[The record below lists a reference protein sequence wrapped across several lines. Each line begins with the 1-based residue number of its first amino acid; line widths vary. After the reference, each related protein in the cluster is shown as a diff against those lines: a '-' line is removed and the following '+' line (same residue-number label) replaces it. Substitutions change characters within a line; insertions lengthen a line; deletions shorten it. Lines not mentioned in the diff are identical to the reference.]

1 MGHAYTPGL
10 MVTERTIVRKRRL
23 LPIPGQVI
31 VRVGDRVQ
39 SQTVVARAELAGTV
53 HVVNVANLLGIAPD
67 EVREYLV
74 KKEGQEVRQDDVIA
88 ENKPLIRWLKTEVR
102 SPINGKLESVSTLT
116 GQALLREPPRSLE
129 LLAYV
134 DGAVVE
140 VHPAQGLTV
149 ETECSL
155 VQGIFGIG
163 GETWGELVLGVKSP
177 DESLTAGRLSP
188 DMKGKIVVGGAFLD
202 AACMKRSAEL
212 GIAGLVVG
220 GIHDEDLR
228 ELLGYDLGVA
238 ITGTERVLIDG
249 KRRVPLTLVLT
260 EGFGSI
266 PMAAKT
272 FQLLAHHAGQKVSVS
287 GATQIRAGVLRPE
300 IIIPKESPSH
310 LRGEGRG
317 EGPVAGERAGIRLG
331 DQVRII
337 RDPLFGRIGSVAGLP
352 PDLKQ
357 IETESHV
364 RVLEV
369 TLSDNTTVVIPRANV
384 EIIEG
389 T

>member
-10 MVTERTIVRKRRL
+10 MVTERTIVRKRRV
-23 LPIPGQVI
+23 LPIPGKVV

-39 SQTVVARAELAGTV
+39 SQTIVARTELAGKV

-74 KKEGQEVRQDDVIA
+74 SKEGEEVHRDKVIA
-88 ENKPLIRWLKTEVR
+88 ENKPFISWLKTEVR
-102 SPINGKLESVSTLT
+102 SPIEGKLESVSALT
-116 GQALLREPPRSLE
+116 GQALLREPPRPLE
-129 LLAYV
+129 LVAYV
-134 DGAVVE
+134 DGEVVE
-140 VHPAQGLTV
+140 VHPGQGVTV

-177 DESLTAGRLSP
+177 DESLTVDRLSA
-188 DMKGKIVVGGAFLD
+188 DMKGRVLVGGAFLD

-212 GIAGLVVG
+212 GVAGLVVG
-220 GIHDEDLR
+220 AIHDKDLR

-238 ITGTERVLIDG
+238 ITGTEQVVIDAN
-249 KRRVPLTLVLT
+249 RRVPLTLVLT

-272 FQLLAHHAGQKVSVS
+272 FQLLADHAGQKVSVS

-300 IIIPKESPSH
+300 IIIPKEQPSVVA
-310 LRGEGRG
+310 GRG
-317 EGPVAGERAGIRLG
+317 TSERPGAGERAGIRLG

-337 RDPLFGRIGSVAGLP
+337 RDPLFGRIGRVAGLP
-352 PDLKQ
+352 TDLRQ

-369 TLSDNTTVVIPRANV
+369 TLSDQTTVVIPRANV

-389 T
+389 